1 MIEEDLSWVDECVTR
16 SINKLDLGY
25 ERCADKGEIST
36 KFVPSSTYK
45 DEEETL
51 KAKQI
56 PYPPN
61 PKPSFTPKRAQKQA
75 SNQPTHPCL
84 TLMVLT
90 LACFVAMWVTW
101 MNFAFGAREWR
112 RDVWTILETHIVMSS
127 LIFCLTFL
135 LVLRLIFLMDLT
147 ITHMVLVHER
157 VVLCLDAFVLTHALI
172 MVFVPHVGM
181 VFPLEVSIFTL
192 SQIILMV
199 HAFPIM
205 VHVPLAQMA
214 RCIRL
219 W

>member
-1 MIEEDLSWVDECVTR
+1 
-16 SINKLDLGY
+16 
-25 ERCADKGEIST
+25 
-36 KFVPSSTYK
+36 
-45 DEEETL
+45 
-51 KAKQI
+51 
-56 PYPPN
+56 
-61 PKPSFTPKRAQKQA
+61 
-75 SNQPTHPCL
+75 
-84 TLMVLT
+84 
-90 LACFVAMWVTW
+90 
-101 MNFAFGAREWR
+101 
-112 RDVWTILETHIVMSS
+112 MSS

-172 MVFVPHVGM
+172 VVFVPRVGM

-205 VHVPLAQMA
+205 VHVPLAQTA